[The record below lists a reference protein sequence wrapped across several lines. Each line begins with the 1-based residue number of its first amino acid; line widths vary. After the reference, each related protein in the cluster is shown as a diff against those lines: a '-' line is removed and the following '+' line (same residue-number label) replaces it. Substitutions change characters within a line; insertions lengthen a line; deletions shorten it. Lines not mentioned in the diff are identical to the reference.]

1 MHLIHAGARAVSTTL
16 RIAVLSAI
24 VTLLGL
30 SACAW
35 DRGMDR
41 GHGDQRSD
49 NRRGDQSSASQHDR
63 RDRNGRPCDE
73 RGQEGDHQH
82 DDDCRSR

>member
-1 MHLIHAGARAVSTTL
+1 VNTTL
-16 RIAVLSAI
+16 RIAVLSAV

-30 SACAW
+30 SACVW

-41 GHGDQRSD
+41 GYSNQRSD
-49 NRRGDQSSASQHDR
+49 NRRDDRSSDTRHDR

-73 RGQEGDHQH
+73 RDRDGDRQY
-82 DDDCRSR
+82 DDDCGPRAH